1 MGPLAMLVPALCA
14 THKAWNSW
22 ERHDIVWVIMMLAV
36 GWLLQGVLH
45 VGQSGGLCG
54 CSRSSALPL
63 WQILRHLDAF
73 TVSGSRVAGL
83 MLHALSV
90 ALRTS
95 FHRLHWPLRD
105 RRPASSSRPKRR
117 ALGIYIS
124 HTRHVAG
131 PTQLRCYD
139 DGPHACDVEA
149 VEGLGVW
156 DFVFPQIF
164 RRWHLQLFQL
174 LEIRAASGSRL

>member
-1 MGPLAMLVPALCA
+1 MLVPALCV

-36 GWLLQGVLH
+36 GWLLLSVLH

-54 CSRSSALPL
+54 CDRSSALPS

-73 TVSGSRVAGL
+73 TVSGSRAAGL
-83 MLHALSV
+83 MLHPLSV

-95 FHRLHWPLRD
+95 FYRLHRPPRD
-105 RRPASSSRPKRR
+105 RRPASSNCPKRR

-124 HTRHVAG
+124 HSRHVAG
-131 PTQLRCYD
+131 PTKLRCYD
-139 DGPHACDVEA
+139 AGPHAFDVEA
-149 VEGLGVW
+149 VEGLGVC
-156 DFVFPQIF
+156 DFAFPQIF
-164 RRWHLQLFQL
+164 
-174 LEIRAASGSRL
+174 